1 MEPLNHGR
9 NVGRGIPPTAAAH
22 HPQILIYGG
31 CGYYVRNERPDAPR
45 LDRASARPRLRP
57 GLLGTIPQAAIRPIC
72 ERIPHGD
79 STVWG
84 LRSTAF
90 DQLQSVEEVRAQAI
104 IMIARLNGA
113 LRAQCG
119 AEPLTLQGWPASTT
133 AEIFISVSFRKPVP
147 GRGQW

>member
-1 MEPLNHGR
+1 MNAPTPRGWIAQVQGHGFDLAYWEQSLK
-9 NVGRGIPPTAAAH
+9 PPFD
-22 HPQILIYGG
+22 P
-31 CGYYVRNERPDAPR
+31 V
-45 LDRASARPRLRP
+45 
-57 GLLGTIPQAAIRPIC
+57 C